1 MAMPWPWPG
10 HHGQNSMPGTTPLLY
25 TEVDSQ
31 CESGWDAGWPLQQ
44 GAFLLYFWAV
54 AGSWCF
60 FLMKIPD
67 VESGSWYSSWT
78 FQLNLPVIRNI
89 RNRRPQ
95 LDPPKTSKNTIDAH
109 AWPKV
114 LHSPEQTI
122 GSTPV
127 GRSKA
132 PNDRVQK
139 LRFVHGLFVFQKW
152 GATKEP

>member
-60 FLMKIPD
+60 FFWKFQTWRVVADIPAGRSNSTFQWSEISEIGD
-67 VESGSWYSSWT
+67 PNWTPQKHYWCSRLAEGAAFSRADHWVYSSGALQGAEW
-78 FQLNLPVIRNI
+78 
-89 RNRRPQ
+89 
-95 LDPPKTSKNTIDAH
+95 S
-109 AWPKV
+109 
-114 LHSPEQTI
+114 
-122 GSTPV
+122 ST
-127 GRSKA
+127 KA
-132 PNDRVQK
+132 AFCSWAVRIPTMR
-139 LRFVHGLFVFQKW
+139 GY
-152 GATKEP
+152 